1 MIERPAVALYGMGGL
16 SFRKSEW
23 LTKNVGKITIDW
35 DYFFAYQD
43 DRDVFLFLK
52 EEDAMAFKLRFCV

>member
-16 SFRKSEW
+16 SYRKFEW
-23 LTKNVGKITIDW
+23 LTENVGKITIGW

-52 EEDAMAFKLRFCV
+52 EEDATAFRLKFGV